1 MQDIFSKLDKIMKSQ
16 EKIQTRLDTLE
27 QAYFDS
33 GKQESTSRS
42 GSVATQNTYGQR
54 WTEQEHAV
62 FLKCLEK
69 YPRSAAQ
76 QIASV
81 VKTKSAK
88 QVTSHAQKFYEKLD
102 RYYEKPS
109 VKGQEETRKAL
120 K

>member
-1 MQDIFSKLDKIMKSQ
+1 MAQS
-16 EKIQTRLDTLE
+16 
-27 QAYFDS
+27 
-33 GKQESTSRS
+33 
-42 GSVATQNTYGQR
+42 TYGQR

-102 RYYEKPS
+102 RYYEKPPI
-109 VKGQEETRKAL
+109 KGQENMKAAL
-120 K
+120 

>member
-1 MQDIFSKLDKIMKSQ
+1 MDEVHADKIYDQSTVLQDIFTKLDKIMKSQ

-27 QAYFDS
+27 QAYLDS
-33 GKQESTSRS
+33 GRS
-42 GSVATQNTYGQR
+42 EGSFTAMQGTYGQR

-62 FLKCLEK
+62 FLKCLET

-88 QVTSHAQKFYEKLD
+88 
-102 RYYEKPS
+102 
-109 VKGQEETRKAL
+109 
-120 K
+120 